1 METYE
6 AAIQMRQEEKIDV
19 PPTIKELINLCYNL
33 DCYEFRPE
41 IRNDRELGEVCLDGG
56 ISDWIDR
63 LSDDVVELLDPEKV
77 GMEQRR
83 AMHFQMHAPGRTC
96 MMENT
101 CRISAVFL
109 RGFFRFG

>member
-33 DCYEFRPE
+33 DCYEFRPG

-83 AMHFQMHAPGRTC
+83 EEQG
-96 MMENT
+96 
-101 CRISAVFL
+101 VFTSKGYAFPNA
-109 RGFFRFG
+109 RSRQDM